1 MINELMEH
9 KAVRRAGVAVLVML
23 TIFLAVQTWNAAF
36 GKKQFDQTNVITVQ
50 GTGDVSLVPDVAQI
64 TFTVT
69 ESAANVKA
77 AQDAATKKTDAA
89 IEAVKKLGVAE
100 KDVKTENYSVSPKYE
115 YPSPCP
121 AGAMCAAMVSGT
133 PKIVGYDVAQTVTV
147 KVRDTA
153 KAGDVLAALGA
164 LNVQNIQGPNFMVD
178 DEDKATA
185 EARGKAIEDARA
197 KAKVLAKQLG
207 VSLGHVVSYSE
218 GSPYD
223 PQPMMYTAT
232 MKSAGVMEARA
243 DAAPSLPTGESKTTV
258 TVSVTYEIH

>member
-1 MINELMEH
+1 MNELMAD
-9 KAVRRAGVAVLVML
+9 KTFRIAAVSVLVL
-23 TIFLAVQTWNAAF
+23 LALFLAVKTWNGAF
-36 GKKQFDQTNVITVQ
+36 GKSQFEPTNMITVE
-50 GTGDVSLVPDVAQI
+50 GTGEVSVVPDVAQI

-69 ESAANVKA
+69 ESATTVKA
-77 AQDAATKKTDAA
+77 AQDAATKKTNDAIA
-89 IEAVKKLGVAE
+89 AVEKLGVE
-100 KDVKTENYSVSPKYE
+100 KKDVKTENYSVSPKYE

-147 KVRDTA
+147 KVRNTD
-153 KAGDVLAALGA
+153 KAGDVLTALGG

-178 DEDKATA
+178 DEDAALA
-185 EARGKAIEDARA
+185 EARGKAIEEARA

-207 VSLGHVVSYSE
+207 VSLGKVMSYNE
-218 GSPYD
+218 GTSY

-232 MKSAGVMEARA
+232 MKAAGVMESR
-243 DAAPSLPTGESKTTV
+243 DAVTPNLPTGEHKSSV